1 MFHRNVRLRDCL
13 RSTLCRALIA
23 QVMLAACAA
32 AAAEAVSG
40 GDPPLTMGEAETR
53 ALDGE
58 PGREALLAG
67 AEALREQAVAAGQLP
82 DPQLSVGLANYPI
95 ESGGFRSEAMTQG
108 QLGLRQAFP
117 PGATRAISTRRFTA
131 MADAVSGNAEAR
143 RRDVLT
149 AVRSAWLETRYWQ
162 EADATVR
169 ARRPYFSDLVSVTRS
184 LYAVGQKD
192 QQDVLRAELELS
204 RLDDRLI
211 DIAGERERARAALS
225 EWVGDAAY
233 RPMAP
238 PAASYDALPPPA
250 RLRAALAEHP
260 EIGAAKA
267 RLAAR
272 SAEVELAEERFKP
285 GWAVNLSYGYR
296 DGLMPDGAPRS
307 DFVSVAV
314 TVDLPMF
321 RRNRQDRSLRAA
333 LGERRAA
340 GALLEA
346 ARRRLASRFEAEYA
360 QWRQLGRRIDL
371 YETTILI
378 QAEDRARAALAAYRS
393 DTGDFAEVMRGR
405 IDELG
410 ARLEL
415 IRLQFEQGQSHA
427 RLANLGGLPR

>member
-1 MFHRNVRLRDCL
+1 
-13 RSTLCRALIA
+13 
-23 QVMLAACAA
+23 
-32 AAAEAVSG
+32 
-40 GDPPLTMGEAETR
+40 
-53 ALDGE
+53 
-58 PGREALLAG
+58 
-67 AEALREQAVAAGQLP
+67 
-82 DPQLSVGLANYPI
+82 
-95 ESGGFRSEAMTQG
+95 
-108 QLGLRQAFP
+108 
-117 PGATRAISTRRFTA
+117 
-131 MADAVSGNAEAR
+131 
-143 RRDVLT
+143 
-149 AVRSAWLETRYWQ
+149 
-162 EADATVR
+162 
-169 ARRPYFSDLVSVTRS
+169 
-184 LYAVGQKD
+184 
-192 QQDVLRAELELS
+192 
-204 RLDDRLI
+204 
-211 DIAGERERARAALS
+211 
-225 EWVGDAAY
+225 
-233 RPMAP
+233 AP

-427 RLANLGGLPR
+427 RLVNLGGLPR